1 MRGILL
7 KCLSHLYLHHSLPN
21 PTPSFD
27 RTPMWR
33 QIQAFVRRTRSLLI
47 ITPSVAVAVIA
58 GQSLGLFNLP
68 EWKLRDEWVRWR
80 SQPELAQNIVIV
92 TIDEQDIQSVG
103 KWPIPDWA
111 LAQLLEKIRSQHPRS
126 IGLDLY
132 RDLPEGKGHAQL
144 MQVFRTTP
152 NLIGVEKI
160 TGERVKPPA
169 ELQQRGQVGL
179 ADLVLDS
186 DRNVRRALLTA
197 IDHQQQGAIK
207 AGLAT
212 RVALQ
217 YLEAEGITLESIDAK
232 QQKFRLGKQ
241 LYLPL
246 SQQEAGYPD
255 SDLGGYQILLNW
267 HGAETA
273 FQTIAL
279 RDVLAGKLPANLL
292 RDRMVLIGSTAA
304 STNDFFSTPFSSSL
318 LAAQNPTPGVVI
330 HANIAHHLVEGAK
343 TGQTRLQG
351 FSGTAFA
358 VWVLLWSAI
367 GSVGS
372 WWLAGIPSRGRIPGG
387 RILWGTLGLGGG
399 LLLGSYGMFLVG
411 WLVPVSPVLAA
422 FIGSVIATTSSRKQQ
437 TLEATNQQLETANAQ
452 LLDYSKTLEVKV
464 EERTRELVD
473 AKQAADAANQAKS
486 EFLANMS
493 HELRTPLN
501 GILGYAQIL
510 QRSSTLTPKELQGID
525 VIYQC
530 GSHLLTLINDI
541 LDLSKIEAQK
551 LELLESS
558 ANLADFLHGVIEIC
572 SIRADQK
579 GVTFHTN
586 LADRL
591 PTSVQID
598 EKRLRQVLI
607 NLLGNAIKFTDSGS
621 VTFTVETVEA
631 VPLATSPE
639 AATTTLRFQIEDTGV
654 GMSPDQLEKI
664 FLPFEQVGES
674 KQRPEGTGLGL
685 TISQKIVALMKSQIQ
700 VQSHL
705 GEGSLFWFDLTVPVL
720 QDWQETGHSLI
731 SEEIIGVGG
740 DAPQLL
746 IVDDDVNHRS
756 IVATILQGIGCRV
769 LAAIDGNQGLELATV
784 HQPDAI
790 LLDLAMPNM
799 DGFELIMLLQADPL
813 TCAIPILVVSASAF
827 ESDRERS
834 IQAGAK
840 AFLPK
845 PLQVDDLFHTLRSI
859 LGVDWLY
866 RRSSSLPS
874 SNPISPPSSQS
885 STVAEWLL
893 PSPAELQQLYHL
905 AMMGDIPAIE
915 QVLAQLRHHN
925 PHLTPFVT
933 ELSKLAETFQT
944 GKIRKFL
951 KAFVTTESR

>member
-1 MRGILL
+1 
-7 KCLSHLYLHHSLPN
+7 
-21 PTPSFD
+21 
-27 RTPMWR
+27 MWR
-33 QIQAFVRRTRSLLI
+33 QFQAFVRRTRSLLI
-47 ITPSVAVAVIA
+47 ITPSVAAAVIA

-68 EWKLRDEWVRWR
+68 EWKIRDEWVRWR
-80 SQPELAQNIVIV
+80 TQPQLAQNIVIV

-111 LAQLLEKIRSQHPRS
+111 LAKLLEKVRSQHPRS

-132 RDLPEGKGHAQL
+132 RDLPEGQGHDQL
-144 MQVFRTTP
+144 MRVFRTTP

-160 TGERVKPPA
+160 TGERVKPPP
-169 ELQQRGQVGL
+169 ELQRRNQVGL

-186 DRNVRRALLTA
+186 DRNLRRALLTA
-197 IDHQQQGAIK
+197 VDAQQQGTIK

-217 YLEAEGITLESIDAK
+217 YLEAEQITLESVDPT
-232 QQKFRLGKQ
+232 QLKFRLGKQ
-241 LYLPL
+241 FYLPL
-246 SQQEAGYPD
+246 SHQEAGYPD
-255 SDLGGYQILLNW
+255 ADLKGYQILLNW
-267 HGAETA
+267 HGPETA
-273 FQTIAL
+273 FQTVAL
-279 RDVLAGKLPANLL
+279 RDVLAGKLPANLM
-292 RDRMVLIGSTAA
+292 RDRMVFIGSTAA
-304 STNDFFSTPFSSSL
+304 STNDFFGTPFSSTL
-318 LAAQNPTPGVVI
+318 LAVQKPTPGVVI
-330 HANIAHHLVEGAK
+330 HANIAHHLVQGAK
-343 TGQTRLQG
+343 TGQTQLRG

-358 VWVLLWSAI
+358 VWILLWSTL

-372 WWLAGIPSRGRIPGG
+372 WWLAGIPSRGRMPGG
-387 RILWGTLGLGGG
+387 KILWATIGISGG
-399 LLLGSYGMFLVG
+399 LSVGTYGMFLVG
-411 WLVPVSPVLAA
+411 WLVPVSPALTA
-422 FIGSVIATTSSRKQQ
+422 FIASVIATTNSRKQQ
-437 TLEATNQQLETANAQ
+437 KLETTNQQLEVANAQ

-464 EERTRELVD
+464 EERTRELVE

-510 QRSSTLTPKELQGID
+510 QRSSTLTPKELQGIG
-525 VIYQC
+525 VIHQC

-541 LDLSKIEAQK
+541 LDLSKIEARK
-551 LELLESS
+551 LELFENP
-558 ANLADFLHGVIEIC
+558 ANLANFLHGVIEIC

-579 GVTFHTN
+579 GIAFHAH
-586 LADRL
+586 LANQL

-607 NLLGNAIKFTDSGS
+607 NLLGNAIKFTDTGS
-621 VTFTVETVEA
+621 VTFKVEVLE
-631 VPLATSPE
+631 ATSIITYSQP
-639 AATTTLRFQIEDTGV
+639 AMATLRFQIEDTGI
-654 GMSPDQLEKI
+654 GMSGDQLEKI

-685 TISQKIVALMKSQIQ
+685 TISQKIVALMNSQIK
-700 VQSHL
+700 VQSHF

-731 SEEIIGVGG
+731 NEEIIGVGG

-746 IVDDDVNHRS
+746 IVDDDENHRS
-756 IVATILQGIGCRV
+756 IVTTILQGIGCRV
-769 LAAIDGNQGLELATV
+769 LTAIDGTQGLELATV

-799 DGFELIMLLQADPL
+799 DGFELTSLLQADPL
-813 TCAIPILVVSASAF
+813 TSSIPIIVVSASVF
-827 ESDRERS
+827 EADRERGL
-834 IQAGAK
+834 QVGAK

-845 PLQVDDLFHTLRSI
+845 PLQVDDLFNTLRSV

-866 RRSSSLPS
+866 RRSSSLASSHSTSTQSSQPAPVTEWILPS
-874 SNPISPPSSQS
+874 S
-885 STVAEWLL
+885 ADLR
-893 PSPAELQQLYHL
+893 QLYHL

-915 QVLAQLRHHN
+915 QTLAQLQQQS
-925 PHLTPFVT
+925 PQLLSFVT
-933 ELSKLAETFQT
+933 ELSKLTETFQT

-951 KAFVTTESR
+951 KAFVTPESQQ